1 MDKTSVKILRYIKRH
16 GPHVSAKVIEDK
28 FGKEAKSSI
37 SYLESQKYIKSQRR
51 LAGPGVGGKPVFL
64 STGIYEIDS
73 LGRDFLQHKFGNDFD
88 RWLNRIS
95 IILSILGGALL
106 SKPLWTAIE
115 WLVDWISQL
124 SG

>member
-73 LGRDFLQHKFGNDFD
+73 PGRDFLQHKLGNDFD
-88 RWLNRIS
+88 RWITRIAS
-95 IILSILGGALL
+95 IVGAITGITALIGEIVFHFDEIMQLL
-106 SKPLWTAIE
+106 QSLT
-115 WLVDWISQL
+115 
-124 SG
+124 